1 MERGKSLGE
10 FKGLYRRK
18 YMNRP
23 LFFLGKTLEGVII
36 SAILIFCLAAL
47 LWSRIEHGPFWI
59 PLVQWL
65 RSLI

>member
-1 MERGKSLGE
+1 MT
-10 FKGLYRRK
+10 
-18 YMNRP
+18 RP